1 MSSFAAP
8 RNSIPNLPACDAV
21 QKIYRREPV
30 PEAGEGLDMGG
41 KCYVKTL
48 LEHVTGVEDC
58 HFPGSPETNFMK
70 GRYGSMTPGFEI
82 ALMIGLVIG
91 FALGYGVR
99 ALISYRRHQAA
110 RRRRLF

>member
-1 MSSFAAP
+1 M
-8 RNSIPNLPACDAV
+8 
-21 QKIYRREPV
+21 

-41 KCYVKTL
+41 KCYIKR
-48 LEHVTGVEDC
+48 EHVRGRIISA
-58 HFPGSPETNFMK
+58 GSPETNFMR

-82 ALMIGLVIG
+82 ALVIDLVVG

-110 RRRRLF
+110 RRRHLF